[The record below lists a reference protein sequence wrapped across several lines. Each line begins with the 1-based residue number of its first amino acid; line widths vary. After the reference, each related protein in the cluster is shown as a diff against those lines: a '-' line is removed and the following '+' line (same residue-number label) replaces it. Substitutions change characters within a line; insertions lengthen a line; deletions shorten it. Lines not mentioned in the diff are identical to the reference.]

1 MCFDFLGY
9 SGWVFTERIGDTD
22 VAHLVIQGILDE
34 LAILGS
40 QVFILF
46 HSRYLL
52 KPETQQEKNSIKEA
66 VKSVEKGRR
75 LFHPYQQPGDG
86 GDDGGDGPLRGIIV
100 VIQSEF
106 RTLFFKVTSALKPEF
121 TLKIEVFKLFFIL
134 LHKTPPSSRLYR

>member
-1 MCFDFLGY
+1 MYFDFLGY

-34 LAILGS
+34 LTILGS

-66 VKSVEKGRR
+66 VESVEKGRR
-75 LFHPYQQPGDG
+75 LFHPYHSRATAATTVETGRFAV
-86 GDDGGDGPLRGIIV
+86 LLLL
-100 VIQSEF
+100 F
-106 RTLFFKVTSALKPEF
+106 RVNSGRCFSK
-121 TLKIEVFKLFFIL
+121 
-134 LHKTPPSSRLYR
+134 